1 MPTAQAKN
9 KTPPRKGGVFFG
21 AGDEARTRFPASHE
35 WRSHS
40 REPYLTSKF
49 YVLRTGRGSEFYP
62 ARGTGQKQNTTPE
75 GWCFVF
81 GAGDEARTRYLDL
94 GKVALYQ
101 MSYARRWCLRP
112 ESNWRHA
119 DFQSAALPTE
129 LPRQM
134 ATKMGLEPTT
144 SSVTGWRSNQLNYL
158 AIKLGGNNWT
168 RTSDP
173 LLVRQVL

>member
-1 MPTAQAKN
+1 MNWGMRVLQTLALPLGYVTVWKKEQN
-9 KTPPRKGGVFFG
+9 HCSFFI
-21 AGDEARTRFPASHE
+21 
-35 WRSHS
+35 
-40 REPYLTSKF
+40 
-49 YVLRTGRGSEFYP
+49 
-62 ARGTGQKQNTTPE
+62 
-75 GWCFVF
+75 C
-81 GAGDEARTRYLDL
+81 GAGDEARTRYLHL

-101 MSYARRWCLRP
+101 MSYARKWCLRS
-112 ESNWRHA
+112 ESNQRHA

-129 LPRQM
+129 LQRQM

-158 AIKLGGNNWT
+158 AMKFGGNNWT